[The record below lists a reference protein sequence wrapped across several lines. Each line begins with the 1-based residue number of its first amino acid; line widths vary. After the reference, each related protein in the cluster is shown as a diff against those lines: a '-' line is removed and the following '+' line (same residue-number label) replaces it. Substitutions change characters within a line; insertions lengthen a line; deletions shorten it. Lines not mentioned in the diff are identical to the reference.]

1 MQTKKQITTDF
12 SVETRFEVQTS
23 QAVRTIEIPELLSL
37 PLEEQ
42 RIYANPNLS
51 NRPGIPFS
59 PIHD

>member
-1 MQTKKQITTDF
+1 MQTKQITADF
-12 SVETRFEVQTS
+12 NVETRFEVKPR
-23 QAVRTIEIPELLSL
+23 QAVRTIETPELLSL

-42 RIYANPNLS
+42 RIYASPNLS